1 MKSINKIFAAAAI
14 AFAVVFVAVNLYLM
28 GVQSPESKL
37 YLVEIKRLSEEI
49 EAGGFSPESV
59 DKYAA
64 VSAVT
69 MLSSTDE
76 ESFFAGGG
84 LPYEIRRIGGEYY
97 RFDYINN
104 DNGAFKSAVAGANIA
119 LGALAAITAAVLVYL
134 KIKLIK
140 PFHSLSD
147 VPYELSRGNLAVP
160 LKENKS
166 RFFGRFVWGMD
177 LLRENLEE
185 QKSRELRLYKEKKT
199 LILSISHDIK
209 TPLSAIKLYSK
220 ALQKNLYEGKEK
232 QLEIAANIGRN
243 ADEIESFV
251 SQIINASREDFLD
264 FTVNNSEFYLAAL
277 VEKISGYYAEK
288 LMLIKTE
295 FIVGEYDNCLLK
307 GDFDRAAEVVQN
319 VIENAVKYGDGGKIS
334 LSFSREEGCVLVKIE
349 NSGNSLAESET
360 AHIFESFWR
369 GSNVGNQSGNG
380 LGLYIC
386 RRLMAKMNGD
396 IFAETDGESIAVTA
410 VFEMA

>member
-14 AFAVVFVAVNLYLM
+14 AFAVVFVAVNLYFM

-37 YLVEIKRLSEEI
+37 YLVEIKRLSKEI
-49 EAGGFSPESV
+49 EAGGFSPKSV

-177 LLRENLEE
+177 LLRENLEG
-185 QKSRELRLYKEKKT
+185 R
-199 LILSISHDIK
+199 
-209 TPLSAIKLYSK
+209 K
-220 ALQKNLYEGKEK
+220 A
-232 QLEIAANIGRN
+232 
-243 ADEIESFV
+243 ESFG
-251 SQIINASREDFLD
+251 
-264 FTVNNSEFYLAAL
+264 FT
-277 VEKISGYYAEK
+277 
-288 LMLIKTE
+288 
-295 FIVGEYDNCLLK
+295 
-307 GDFDRAAEVVQN
+307 
-319 VIENAVKYGDGGKIS
+319 
-334 LSFSREEGCVLVKIE
+334 
-349 NSGNSLAESET
+349 
-360 AHIFESFWR
+360 
-369 GSNVGNQSGNG
+369 
-380 LGLYIC
+380 
-386 RRLMAKMNGD
+386 RRKKRL
-396 IFAETDGESIAVTA
+396 FCQFPTT
-410 VFEMA
+410 

>member
-1 MKSINKIFAAAAI
+1 M
-14 AFAVVFVAVNLYLM
+14 
-28 GVQSPESKL
+28 
-37 YLVEIKRLSEEI
+37 
-49 EAGGFSPESV
+49 
-59 DKYAA
+59 
-64 VSAVT
+64 
-69 MLSSTDE
+69 
-76 ESFFAGGG
+76 
-84 LPYEIRRIGGEYY
+84 
-97 RFDYINN
+97 
-104 DNGAFKSAVAGANIA
+104 
-119 LGALAAITAAVLVYL
+119 
-134 KIKLIK
+134 
-140 PFHSLSD
+140 
-147 VPYELSRGNLAVP
+147 
-160 LKENKS
+160 
-166 RFFGRFVWGMD
+166 
-177 LLRENLEE
+177 
-185 QKSRELRLYKEKKT
+185 
-199 LILSISHDIK
+199 
-209 TPLSAIKLYSK
+209 
-220 ALQKNLYEGKEK
+220 
-232 QLEIAANIGRN
+232 
-243 ADEIESFV
+243 
-251 SQIINASREDFLD
+251 
-264 FTVNNSEFYLAAL
+264 

-396 IFAETDGESIAVTA
+396 IFAEAVGESIAVTA